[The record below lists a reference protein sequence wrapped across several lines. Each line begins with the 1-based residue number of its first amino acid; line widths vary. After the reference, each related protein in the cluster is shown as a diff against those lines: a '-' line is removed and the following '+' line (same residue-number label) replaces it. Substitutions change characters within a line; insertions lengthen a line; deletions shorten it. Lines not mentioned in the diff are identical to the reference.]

1 MTPQPKEGPASAR
14 SSGRAIGRRFTQ
26 IGALSLFQAVVLF
39 LSAGTLGWWPG
50 WAYMALYMFLILIN
64 AVLILPNDQG
74 LIEERSQ
81 AKGEMR
87 PWDRVFSRV
96 TALLGPAILLI
107 GGLDTRFGWPPV
119 IPMWLQLAASVA
131 IGLSY
136 LLFAWAM
143 SSNRFFSAIVRVQ
156 LDRGHTVVSTGPYR
170 YVRHPAYAGMLI
182 FGLATPF
189 LLGSLWALIPA
200 VMLDAAVI
208 ARTALE
214 DATLQRELDG
224 YAAYARQVQYR
235 LVPGVW

>member
-1 MTPQPKEGPASAR
+1 MIPQSDKGPASAR
-14 SSGRAIGRRFTQ
+14 SSRRAIIRRFAQ
-26 IGALSLFQAVVLF
+26 IGVLILFQAAVLF

-50 WAYMALYMFLILIN
+50 WAYMALYMFLILVN

-81 AKGEMR
+81 AKGKMR

-119 IPMWLQLAASVA
+119 IPMWLQLAAGLA

-143 SSNRFFSAIVRVQ
+143 ASNRFFSAIVRVQ

-170 YVRHPAYAGMLI
+170 FVRHPAYAGMLA
-182 FGLATPF
+182 FGLATPL
-189 LLGSLWALIPA
+189 LLGSLWALIPG
-200 VMLDAAVI
+200 VLLDAAVI

-214 DATLQRELDG
+214 DATLQRELGG
-224 YAAYARQVQYR
+224 YADYAQRVRFR
-235 LVPGVW
+235 LFPRVW

>member
-1 MTPQPKEGPASAR
+1 MTPQPGKGPASPR
-14 SSGRAIGRRFTQ
+14 SSGRAIVRRFAQ
-26 IGALSLFQAVVLF
+26 IGALIFFQASVLF

-156 LDRGHTVVSTGPYR
+156 LDRGHAVVSTGPYR
-170 YVRHPAYAGMLI
+170 YVRHPAYAGMLVY
-182 FGLATPF
+182 GLATPL

-214 DATLQRELDG
+214 DATLKRELEG

-235 LVPGVW
+235 LVPGAW

>member
-1 MTPQPKEGPASAR
+1 MIPQSDKGPASAR
-14 SSGRAIGRRFTQ
+14 SSRRAIGRRFTQ

-156 LDRGHTVVSTGPYR
+156 LDRGHSVVSTGPYR